1 MLAPADPTEAYRR
14 SQLDA
19 RVQGG
24 DPAELVRLCLEQV
37 IAGLGSAVLANTRG
51 EPMARSKALTRA
63 LTALT
68 ALEMGVDR
76 NALLADALL
85 QLYGSA
91 RRSLLDSVTRFDG
104 DKLEL
109 MRRDFLEVAAAMGTR
124 PLS

>member
-1 MLAPADPTEAYRR
+1 MLAVTDPTEAYRR

-24 DPAELVRLCLEQV
+24 DTAELVRLCLEQV
-37 IAGLGSAVLANTRG
+37 IAGLGSAVLAHARG
-51 EPMARSKALTRA
+51 EATMRSKALTRA

-76 NALLADALL
+76 NAVLATALL
-85 QLYGSA
+85 QLYGAA
-91 RRSLLDSVTRFDG
+91 RQKVLDCVTGFDG
-104 DKLEL
+104 PALEVI
-109 MRRDFLEVAAAMGTR
+109 RRDFIEVAAAMGSR